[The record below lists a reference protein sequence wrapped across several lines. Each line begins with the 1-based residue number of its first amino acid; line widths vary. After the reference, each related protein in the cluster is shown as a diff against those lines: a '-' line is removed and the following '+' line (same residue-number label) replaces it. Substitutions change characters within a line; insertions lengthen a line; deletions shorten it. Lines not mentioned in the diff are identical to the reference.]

1 MTKTLVA
8 TPSRICLFGEH
19 LDYLGLEV
27 IAMAI
32 DLYFSAEIEAQ
43 SGTLIDLRLGLNSF
57 PDKNTESIHWITQ
70 QINLAEP
77 LEYHSQRDYLKSSLK
92 VLQKNGLKFE
102 QGLKISMLSD
112 IPMGK
117 GMSSSS
123 TMIIAFIKAVLEYF
137 NHPDKDDAAK
147 IAYLAFC
154 AEVTEFNEPGGMM
167 DHYCS
172 ALGGLQNLDFI
183 NGEPKIIPIDFEIP
197 GSFLL
202 FDSLA
207 EKNTTAVLA
216 SAKIPVVNALNK
228 MQKAGVS
235 SIRELIDQP
244 LSAKQ
249 SELLSPEEARKLA
262 AAINNYQILL
272 AAKELMQTQNFNA
285 TVLGDLLNAHH
296 ANLRDGLGISTP
308 ALENILRIA
317 SQNGALGGKVN
328 GSGGGGCCFVYCH
341 TVDAKRIIQ
350 AVAAAGFPGRIVN
363 KSNGVSCLV
372 KG

>member
-1 MTKTLVA
+1 LTKTPVA

-43 SGTLIDLRLGLNSF
+43 NSSLVDLRLGLNSF
-57 PDKNTESIHWITQ
+57 PDKNTESISWITQ

-77 LEYHSQRDYLKSSLK
+77 LEYHTQRDYLKSSIK
-92 VLQKNGLKFE
+92 VLQKNGVKFE
-102 QGLKISMLSD
+102 QGLKITMLSD

-117 GMSSSS
+117 GMSSST
-123 TMIIAFIKAVLEYF
+123 TMIIAFIKAILEYY
-137 NHPDKDDAAK
+137 NHPFKDNAAK

-154 AEVTEFNEPGGMM
+154 AEVAEFNEPGGMM

-183 NGEPKIIPIDFEIP
+183 NGEPKINPIDFEIP

-228 MQKAGVS
+228 LKNAEVC
-235 SIRELIDQP
+235 SIRQLIDHP
-244 LSAKQ
+244 LTAQ
-249 SELLSPEEARKLA
+249 QLNLLSPEEARKLA
-262 AAINNYQILL
+262 VAINNYKILL
-272 AAKELMQTQNFNA
+272 SAKELLQPHKFNA
-285 TVLGDLLNAHH
+285 TLFGDLLNAHH

-308 ALENILRIA
+308 ALEKILQIA
-317 SQNGALGGKVN
+317 LENGALGGKVN
-328 GSGGGGCCFVYCH
+328 GSGGGGCCFVYCE
-341 TVDAKRIIQ
+341 TADAERIIQ